1 MARRSPSLP
10 AGQIIT
16 ILMTIAALI
25 GILVLK
31 RQCGAAVGN
40 MFQVIDTRGD
50 GGSDGGLTSPD
61 TARK

>member
-1 MARRSPSLP
+1 MRNLP
-10 AGQIIT
+10 TRQLIT
-16 ILMTIAALI
+16 IVMTVAALV

-40 MFQVIDTRGD
+40 MFQVIDTRFD